1 MWSTDDGRCAAEV
14 NGHGI
19 GVCPMVFFKDSER
32 VASAQETTV
41 LVCLST
47 EVESDT
53 YILYMCE
60 FVDVIYIV

>member
-1 MWSTDDGRCAAEV
+1 MWETAGGRCTAEV

-19 GVCPMVFFKDSER
+19 GVRPMVFFKDNER

-47 EVESDT
+47 AVD
-53 YILYMCE
+53 ILYVWN
-60 FVDVIYIV
+60 FWT